1 MLILMPIIFNYYE
14 YAPRSILHTFG
25 GYAYTHCL
33 EQSFYVVWYTHE
45 GVLSVNIA
53 SFPKWLSNMPATVE
67 ESPSCTTSPALL
79 GSVFFFQISILMSV
93 HCWWCVHCVALM
105 TNEVGH
111 MFTLACL
118 HLWGGA
124 YFLMLLFSFDSFGFS
139 LQLLSILYMWVFKLM
154 NVLEYSFPLCE
165 WSSQAPDGMFNEREF
180 IIL

>member
-1 MLILMPIIFNYYE
+1 MNMLPGVFFIPLGDMHIHIAWNSPSMLYDTRMRE
-14 YAPRSILHTFG
+14 YSVSILLVFRSG
-25 GYAYTHCL
+25 WVICL
-33 EQSFYVVWYTHE
+33 LQWRRAPVAPPPPHYLAVF
-45 GVLSVNIA
+45 
-53 SFPKWLSNMPATVE
+53 
-67 ESPSCTTSPALL
+67 
-79 GSVFFFQISILMSV
+79 FFFQISILMSV